1 MTDLEL
7 PDYPRE
13 SQIVE
18 SHDRSAMRLIGRTLI
33 VCAIVTI
40 WLASLIVIYWAGD
53 TAGYNRSDLEWSE
66 YHNSEYRNSCATT

>member
-1 MTDLEL
+1 
-7 PDYPRE
+7 
-13 SQIVE
+13 
-18 SHDRSAMRLIGRTLI
+18 MRLIGRTLI